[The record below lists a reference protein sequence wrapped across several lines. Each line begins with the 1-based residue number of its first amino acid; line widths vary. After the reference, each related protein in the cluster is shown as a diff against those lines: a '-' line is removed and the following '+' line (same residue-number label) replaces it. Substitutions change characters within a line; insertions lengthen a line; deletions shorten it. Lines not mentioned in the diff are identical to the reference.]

1 MPNYYIPDSEQE
13 LNEHN
18 EQLEQIERDEC
29 EASSF
34 DWGSVKSRGLDFR
47 DEETH

>member
-18 EQLEQIERDEC
+18 EQLAQIEQDEC
-29 EASSF
+29 EAQNF
-34 DWGSVKSRGLDFR
+34 DWASVKARGLNFR
-47 DEETH
+47 DEETQ